1 MTVYAQAAS
10 LAEEVYER
18 LEELASYELETVKV
32 EGEWVWR
39 LEGDEATW
47 VLWVSGNHLVKLGV
61 PVGRELPEELA
72 EAYLDL
78 YPSDLGENGRAREG
92 TASAGS
98 SAAQREEDG
107 EMDVPTSLRE
117 GAPLTAL
124 GTDETGGRVDSAMPS
139 DAQREEGGPRDT
151 SRWTDPPTS
160 ARRREPRI
168 GPKRAHAARHPGP
181 SIVCAGRLR
190 RGLPQ
195 GAFDVD
201 NRSSTSTSRLPRGVT
216 TNAWRRPRRV
226 PTRFAKSS
234 ISLRVLYR

>member
-1 MTVYAQAAS
+1 MRTLVAPFVLLALATACGPKLPPRFVVERDVGDLAYRRYQHVLDVELPVEGNSAEGHTATYLRRDEGEDVALATAFVTVYAQAAS

-78 YPSDLGENGRAREG
+78 YPSDLGANGRAREG

-117 GAPLTAL
+117 GAP
-124 GTDETGGRVDSAMPS
+124 R
-139 DAQREEGGPRDT
+139 
-151 SRWTDPPTS
+151 
-160 ARRREPRI
+160 
-168 GPKRAHAARHPGP
+168 
-181 SIVCAGRLR
+181 
-190 RGLPQ
+190 
-195 GAFDVD
+195 
-201 NRSSTSTSRLPRGVT
+201 
-216 TNAWRRPRRV
+216 
-226 PTRFAKSS
+226 
-234 ISLRVLYR
+234 